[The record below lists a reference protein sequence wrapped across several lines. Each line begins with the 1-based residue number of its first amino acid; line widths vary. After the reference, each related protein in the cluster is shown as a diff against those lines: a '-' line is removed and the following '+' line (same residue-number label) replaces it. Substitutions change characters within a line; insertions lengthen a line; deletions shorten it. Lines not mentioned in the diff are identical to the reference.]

1 MKKAISLGFIQF
13 LFMSLLAQSQADTS
27 IKAYNAVLKTPTGD
41 IHGSITVP
49 VANERVPV
57 VIIIPGSG
65 NTDRDGNSLLS
76 DVRTNAYKI
85 LALHLAHNGIAAL
98 RFDKRGVGKSQT
110 SGSQVSN
117 VTFDDYV
124 SDVMAWIAYL
134 RQVDDFSDL
143 IVLGHGEGALVGMIA
158 ARRARAGSF
167 ISLEGVG
174 KPVDQIYRDVLQN
187 YPPEL
192 KKQSDIIIDSL
203 RAGYR
208 AKGVSRELAGLLGPD
223 VQPYLMS
230 SMRYNPASEIAALK
244 MPVLIIH
251 GRNDKQI
258 PPEHASL
265 LTIAKPNAKLVL
277 IDKMNYVLKD
287 ASDDPKEAYK
297 TFMNPD
303 IPCNQEMLDAVVG
316 FIKQ

>member
-1 MKKAISLGFIQF
+1 MKKAISFIFIQF

-49 VANERVPV
+49 IAKERVPI

-65 NTDRDGNSLLS
+65 NTDRDGNSIMS
-76 DVRTNAYKI
+76 DVRTNTYRI
-85 LALHLAHNGIAAL
+85 LALHLAKNGIATL

-110 SGSQVSN
+110 GSMQTSSPAI
-117 VTFDDYV
+117 DDYIT
-124 SDVMAWIAYL
+124 DVMAWIAYL

-143 IVLGHGEGALVGMIA
+143 IVLGHGEGALIGMIA
-158 ARRARAGSF
+158 AGRAKASSF

-174 KPVDQIYRDVLQN
+174 KPVDQIYRDVLRN
-187 YPPEL
+187 FPPGL
-192 KKQSDIIIDSL
+192 IKQSNVIIDSL

-208 AKGVSRELAGLLGPD
+208 VKGVSRELAGLFAPE
-223 VQPYLMS
+223 VQLYLMS

-244 MPVLIIH
+244 MPVLIVH
-251 GRNDKQI
+251 GKKDKQI

-265 LTIAKPNAKLVL
+265 LTIAKPSAKLVL
-277 IDKMNYVLKD
+277 IDNMNYVLKD
-287 ASDDPKEAYK
+287 EADDPKEAYK
-297 TFMNPD
+297 TFTNPD
-303 IPCNQEMLDAVVG
+303 IPCNQEMLDAVVN
-316 FIKQ
+316 FIQQ

>member
-1 MKKAISLGFIQF
+1 MKKAISLIFIQF

-41 IHGSITVP
+41 IHGSIVLP
-49 VANERVPV
+49 VTNERVPV

-76 DVRTNAYKI
+76 DVRTNSYKI
-85 LALHLAHNGIAAL
+85 LALHLAQNGIATL

-110 SGSQVSN
+110 GSMQTSSPAL
-117 VTFDDYV
+117 DDYIT
-124 SDVMAWIAYL
+124 DVMAWIAYL
-134 RQVDDFSDL
+134 KQVDEFSDL
-143 IVLGHGEGALVGMIA
+143 IVLGHGEGALIGMIA
-158 ARRARAGSF
+158 ARRAKARCF

-174 KPVDQIYRDVLQN
+174 KPVDQIYRDVLKNQ
-187 YPPEL
+187 PPEL
-192 KKQSDIIIDSL
+192 VKQANVIIDSL

-208 AKGVSRELAGLLGPD
+208 VKSVNPELAGLFGPQ

-230 SMRYNPASEIAALK
+230 SMRYNPATEIAALK

-251 GRNDKQI
+251 GKNDKQI

-277 IDKMNYVLKD
+277 INKMNYVLKD
-287 ASDDPKEAYK
+287 AGDDPKEAYK
-297 TFMNPD
+297 TFTNPE
-303 IPCNQEMLDAVVG
+303 IPCNQEMLDAVVS